1 MGQPDGLDAMAG
13 LVLLFARWVIAGI
26 FLRSGISKSL
36 ALTEFRSAVANYKLL
51 PAGLV
56 TPVAFGLPFAEIAA
70 AVLLG
75 VGVLPVLVA
84 AALAVLLTAFS
95 VAIGVNLARGRVFD
109 CGCAGSAAAPRL
121 ISWRHVAADLV
132 LAGAAVAVAVA
143 PPPANA
149 WPGVAGVVSV
159 SMPGGGAVPALLAVA
174 LCLVMTA
181 LLRRAL
187 TVRVL
192 VTEAKANTESRRG

>member
-1 MGQPDGLDAMAG
+1 MAG
-13 LVLLFARWVIAGI
+13 LVLLFARWAIAGI

-36 ALTEFRSAVANYKLL
+36 ALSEFRSAVANYKLL

-56 TPVAFGLPFAEIAA
+56 TPVAFCLPFAEIAA
-70 AVLLG
+70 AVLLAA
-75 VGVLPVLVA
+75 GVLPVLVS
-84 AALAVLLTAFS
+84 AALALLLTAFS
-95 VAIGVNLARGRVFD
+95 VAIGVNLMRGRVFD

-132 LAGAAVAVAVA
+132 LAGAATAVAVA

-149 WPGVAGVVSV
+149 WQGVAGAVSV
-159 SMPGGGAVPALLAVA
+159 SMPGGGAIPALLAVV
-174 LCLVMTA
+174 LGLIMTA

-187 TVRVL
+187 AVRVL
-192 VTEAKANTESRRG
+192 VTEASRNLETRRG